1 MNNKTRSTLFAVLA
15 AAVLTLTSFSTA
27 LAQSTVKLSDLIGGG
42 SLTSGDKLFTDW
54 GFSAAGNVT
63 NLLTA
68 ADINVTPITD
78 VDGNFGF
85 RLQSGFFAG
94 AGQFADYLLTYK
106 VTVLNPSKQIIDLHL
121 VFNGAA
127 VGTGANTN
135 VAETATAPG
144 GFVKQL
150 FVYNNGGGNFDLS
163 DEALF
168 PGQPQSFLN
177 VSKDIFLTGGASTGQ
192 GFAVISLIDQT
203 FSQTGRR
210 DGVPEP
216 STLALF
222 GVGAGTLGFLA
233 WRRKNR
239 AAAE

>member
-42 SLTSGDKLFTDW
+42 SLTSGDKLFTNW
-54 GFSAAGNVT
+54 GFSAAGNVDV
-63 NLLTA
+63 LLTP

-94 AGQFADYLLTYK
+94 AGQFADYLLTYR
-106 VTVLNPSKQIIDLHL
+106 VTVTDPTKQIIDLHL

-127 VGTGANTN
+127 TGGGNTN

-150 FVYNNGGGNFDLS
+150 FVFNNGGGNFDLS
-163 DEALF
+163 DEVEF
-168 PGQPQSFLN
+168 PDSPQSFLE
-177 VSKDIFLTGGASTGQ
+177 VSKDIFLTGGSPTGQ